1 MNSAALRI
9 VLLVSCAHALVH
21 VYELALPATEQSI
34 AADFHVTEKITGL
47 LGNVWRLP
55 FGLGALAAGWLA
67 DRYGSKPLL
76 VVYLLGCAAMSLA
89 TWVTTEISLLFV
101 TMFSMGCF
109 ASIYHPAGLAIIS
122 RTTRPDQRPWALGL
136 HGVFGSIGIAASP
149 AMVGLALDMGATW
162 RDCYLWLS
170 LPGGLL
176 AAVLYR
182 SLVEQRS
189 VPSSEVSHVEIH
201 EPEDTL
207 HWIPF
212 LILTS
217 SGALT
222 GFVYAGVLQFLPRY
236 LSEAWA
242 SLSVAPS
249 AAQPVAV
256 GAWLASGVLLIGI
269 IGQLMAGWYARGR
282 SLERVLAIVLSANVP
297 LLVWMSQAEGAAR
310 IVSAG
315 LLSLVL
321 FMHQPV
327 YNSLVAKYI
336 PHHRRSL
343 GYGFSN
349 VLTFGVGS
357 FGAGSMGL
365 LLEQGGIATAY
376 VTLAVCAAIGTSLA
390 IGLDWNQRLKAF
402 SR

>member
-34 AADFHVTEKITGL
+34 AAEFGVTPKITGL
-47 LGNVWRLP
+47 LGNAWRLP

-76 VVYLLGCAAMSLA
+76 IVYLLGCAAMSLVVWA
-89 TWVTTEISLLFV
+89 TTEMSLLFV
-101 TMFSMGCF
+101 TMFCMGCF

-136 HGVFGSIGIAASP
+136 HGVFGSIGIAAAP
-149 AMVGLALDMGATW
+149 AMVGLAISLGATW

-170 LPGGLL
+170 LPGL
-176 AAVLYR
+176 ALAVVFFK
-182 SLVEQRS
+182 SLVEQQRPTPPQEAS
-189 VPSSEVSHVEIH
+189 DVKVY

-207 HWIPF
+207 HWVPF
-212 LILTS
+212 LILTC
-217 SGALT
+217 SGGLT

-236 LSEAWA
+236 LSDAWA
-242 SLSVAPS
+242 SLSVDQS
-249 AAQPVAV
+249 ANPMVV
-256 GAWLASGVLLIGI
+256 GAWLASGVLLVGV

-282 SLERVLAIVLSANVP
+282 SLERVLAIVLAANVP
-297 LLVWMSQAEGAAR
+297 FLIWMSQATGWSR

-336 PHHRRSL
+336 PHHRRSV

-349 VLTFGVGS
+349 VLTFGFGS
-357 FGAGSMGL
+357 FGAGSMGFL
-365 LLEQGGIATAY
+365 IEQYGNSSAY
-376 VTLAVCAAIGTSLA
+376 LALALFAAAGTTLAFS
-390 IGLDWNQRLKAF
+390 LDWQQRLK
-402 SR
+402 S